1 MPPTPILDV
10 GDLWLVNFGPP
21 VPGEAAGVHPAL
33 IVAPQSPLIRNSAI
47 PVSVVPLTSKQRPR
61 MSTRVAIDPTDVS
74 GLTDESY
81 AQCEY
86 VQPVS
91 RSRLIQR
98 IGEVDPIIVTQV
110 LMKLQFWFNIP
121 TTGGE
126 VGRVP
131 LSGGLWGSRR
141 VHR

>member
-1 MPPTPILDV
+1 MPPTPIPDV

-21 VPGEAAGVHPAL
+21 VPGEAAGIHPAL
-33 IVAPQSPLIRNSAI
+33 IVAPQSPLICNSAI
-47 PVSVVPLTSKQRPR
+47 PVSVVPLTSKHRPR

-91 RSRLIQR
+91 RRRLIER

-110 LMKLQFWFNIP
+110 LMTLQFWFNIP
-121 TTGGE
+121 TTGGRAPASE
-126 VGRVP
+126 PGDWG
-131 LSGGLWGSRR
+131 LSL
-141 VHR
+141 

>member
-1 MPPTPILDV
+1 MPPTPIPDV

-47 PVSVVPLTSKQRPR
+47 PVSVVPLTSKQRPG
-61 MSTRVAIDPTDVS
+61 MSTRVAIEPTDVS

-86 VQPVS
+86 VQSVS
-91 RSRLIQR
+91 RSGLIER
-98 IGEVDPIIVTQV
+98 IGEVDPIIVAQV

-121 TTGGE
+121 TIGG
-126 VGRVP
+126 GVP
-131 LSGGLWGSRR
+131 ASEPGDWGLSL
-141 VHR
+141 

>member
-1 MPPTPILDV
+1 
-10 GDLWLVNFGPP
+10 
-21 VPGEAAGVHPAL
+21 
-33 IVAPQSPLIRNSAI
+33 
-47 PVSVVPLTSKQRPR
+47 

-91 RSRLIQR
+91 RSRLIER

-110 LMKLQFWFNIP
+110 LMTLQFWFNIP
-121 TTGGE
+121 TTGGRAPASE
-126 VGRVP
+126 PGDWG
-131 LSGGLWGSRR
+131 LSL
-141 VHR
+141 